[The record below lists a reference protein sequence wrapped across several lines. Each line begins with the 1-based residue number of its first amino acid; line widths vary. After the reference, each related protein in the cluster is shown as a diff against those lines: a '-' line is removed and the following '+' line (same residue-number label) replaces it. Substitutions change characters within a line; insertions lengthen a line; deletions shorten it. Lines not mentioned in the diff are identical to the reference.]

1 MHRFKIESL
10 EEKKSVVVVRVGEKN
25 VFLKMPA
32 DVQGHF
38 HGHREVGSAVR
49 CSFHTRSP
57 PPPLLLLLLQFAEEM
72 VPLYVSSERETFL
85 TMGEGIAKEMPTRA
99 ISNSTSGSMYALIK
113 SIFYLSSS

>member
-10 EEKKSVVVVRVGEKN
+10 EEKKSVVLVRVGEKN

-49 CSFHTRSP
+49 CSLHTR
-57 PPPLLLLLLQFAEEM
+57 PLPLLLLQFAEEM

-99 ISNSTSGSMYALIK
+99 ISNSTSYNTSLLN
-113 SIFYLSSS
+113 IFCLSSG